1 MCKIRGAF
9 DARESLGI
17 LIFACIYQDAES
29 MVPVANIAARYC
41 QHLSRQRNFVVADA
55 EAG

>member
-1 MCKIRGAF
+1 
-9 DARESLGI
+9 